1 MFRFKSGVK
10 VDYNRQGYIYFTSR
24 LYKDL
29 PEEDQRVI
37 LNLCLEHGGESYQAL
52 FEFVTT
58 DATATAV
65 CMKHCLSKSQKAI
78 IRATKSGT
86 AGVQPCFLCKVPKKL
101 TLRDVT
107 FPVSWHRDGACIR
120 YCSKTLREGA
130 AH

>member
-29 PEEDQRVI
+29 PEEEQRVI

-65 CMKHCLSKSQKAI
+65 CMKHCLSKSTLH
-78 IRATKSGT
+78 RM
-86 AGVQPCFLCKVPKKL
+86 VRRYYEDFPKKL
-101 TLRDVT
+101 
-107 FPVSWHRDGACIR
+107 
-120 YCSKTLREGA
+120 
-130 AH
+130 

>member
-10 VDYNRQGYIYFTSR
+10 VDDNRQGYIYFTSR

-37 LNLCLEHGGESYQAL
+37 LNLCLEHGVESYQAL

-65 CMKHCLSKSQKAI
+65 CMKHCLSKSTLH
-78 IRATKSGT
+78 RM
-86 AGVQPCFLCKVPKKL
+86 VRRYYEDFPKKL
-101 TLRDVT
+101 
-107 FPVSWHRDGACIR
+107 
-120 YCSKTLREGA
+120 
-130 AH
+130 